1 MVTTLFFSVL
11 FCFFGLFYLFCS
23 FLFLFLFPFPFP
35 CLCLCLC
42 LFFASSFC
50 HLCALFDR
58 DDFPFALPRTAARR
72 LFPPVVVG
80 NNVVGGG
87 R

>member
-11 FCFFGLFYLFCS
+11 FCFFGLFYLFYLFCS
-23 FLFLFLFPFPFP
+23 FPFPFS

-42 LFFASSFC
+42 LFFAASFC

>member
-23 FLFLFLFPFPFP
+23 FLFPFSFP
-35 CLCLCLC
+35 CLC